1 MDPAGANSTY
11 TCQFAIFNSGYHF
24 VLGEYFL
31 RDHYAIFDLS
41 HYRMGLAISKNFAPI
56 KDKPVKKEDTEAKK
70 TVVPG
75 HAIPEQKKSDSE
87 IGHQTLI
94 TIGMAALFFAA
105 CGFGYFMVRRRR
117 LRQEDKLRHL
127 QAEGQTEVLSNSKL
141 EESSDDEGS
150 DVASADAETAKP
162 PTDESPN
169 DVLE

>member
-1 MDPAGANSTY
+1 
-11 TCQFAIFNSGYHF
+11 
-24 VLGEYFL
+24 
-31 RDHYAIFDLS
+31 
-41 HYRMGLAISKNFAPI
+41 
-56 KDKPVKKEDTEAKK
+56 
-70 TVVPG
+70 
-75 HAIPEQKKSDSE
+75 
-87 IGHQTLI
+87 
-94 TIGMAALFFAA
+94 MAALFFAA